1 MAAAPHGRVAII
13 GAGAIGGAVIDR
25 LLATGFTENLVACES
40 REDRRREI
48 AQRHGVTAVAE
59 AAAAAARSA
68 LVVVAVPPGAVTA
81 ILDEIREAVAPPA
94 GTLVVSFA
102 GAVPLAHV
110 ETRLAPGT
118 PVIRVNPNSPSI
130 VGEGWNPV
138 AYGRHATGA
147 ARALAD
153 EFLRALGR
161 APEVPDHQMNLY
173 TALTAVGPTYFLP
186 VIDAMV
192 AAGQEGGLSR
202 EAAVE
207 AALATARATAEMV
220 GRRAESP
227 EQLKLLTGLRPLK
240 DDAVRQLVREAI
252 QAAVSRM
259 EEVQASVLK

>member
-25 LLATGFTENLVACES
+25 LLAVGFTKDLVACET
-40 REDRRREI
+40 REERRREI
-48 AQRHGVTAVAE
+48 AERYGIPTVAE
-59 AAAAAARSA
+59 PVAAAARAA
-68 LVVVAVPPGAVTA
+68 LVVIAVPPAAVTPV
-81 ILDEIREAVAPPA
+81 LDQIRETVAPGGA
-94 GTLVVSFA
+94 TLVVSFA

-110 ETRLAPGT
+110 ETRLAAGT
-118 PVIRVNPNSPSI
+118 PVVRVNPNSPSI

-147 ARALAD
+147 ARTLAD
-153 EFLRALGR
+153 DFLRALGR
-161 APEVPDHQMNLY
+161 APEVPDHRMNLY

-186 VIDAMV
+186 VIDAFM
-192 AAGQEGGLSR
+192 AAGMEGGLSR

-207 AALATARATAEMV
+207 AAVATAQATAEMV
-220 GRRAESP
+220 RRRAESP

-240 DDAVRQLVREAI
+240 DDAVKQLVREAI

-259 EEVQASVLK
+259 EEVQKTVVK